1 MNGHKKNGE
10 HNGGAPLEEFDDV
23 LTVLYAA
30 PLVSIDDEGDVTYL
44 DLSFVDREHE
54 HLKQQQEGS
63 KVRLRLDHEPCTPHR
78 LRAFLESKKKI
89 LHLACHATEDH
100 VYLEEEHKGDA
111 CQVPLTEFQQWLGN
125 ADKHLQ
131 LVVVADPD
139 PTILV
144 NSFVTAGVA
153 HVVSCPVQKHKLDET
168 ALLLCQ
174 TFYTALANESTVQD
188 AFAEA
193 KKAIEDS
200 EHLSY
205 TAGKQD
211 LDKYQLLGAAAA
223 AAANGEDHNVVL
235 FPSKTTA
242 RKVPSLS
249 LPPIRILPTP
259 PPVFV
264 GRQKDV
270 YQLLCELETARL
282 VTVTGDAGMGAAC
295 MVKSACQYMVHRRA
309 EFDDLEIIWL
319 PARTVGNMQD
329 GLLSLSRRVFESIVT
344 LEDPGQTDLEAL
356 VDLYGKVRVLL
367 VCDVREW
374 ASKEVFY
381 GLMDFLDEVFD
392 VTPNTKA
399 IIVHET
405 TDLGAHSMQFSSSYV
420 EKSIHVKPLGYSSTV
435 NLFGMLCP
443 HLVKRTSP
451 SISSVDDLKKL
462 LVPSAG
468 YAGNVNLKMTII
480 NIYNLLGQGSPNRI
494 RDLAL
499 SMTAEEYENLIQVGK
514 LRQKLSRLYQKQ
526 IEMAFPTRYSLDVH
540 LVELSEAIEDA
551 RDSKNFP
558 DMEMFEAKY
567 NETGRRRK
575 DLPSVDTMLIKR
587 KALTTIHKIT
597 KLSNRHTEAEGIAE
611 ELAKLKK
618 RITSEREAMMED
630 DEDFIRTNYV
640 EYPRGISR
648 RTLESRYRAK
658 EHLLFDARK
667 TKDYRLARELE
678 FPVKELRECRSLLP
692 TAEEWNRKLIQLD
705 VQVKEAQKKGDVDQV
720 VKLNDQGDEIQKRL
734 DDENG
739 EVDVARI
746 ADDLYLSLSAFL
758 QYTGS
763 ELVNGLPVFEDLSS
777 RKAVDEC
784 LAQIKEKASSTNQD
798 FDEER
803 ENTFVGLYKELC
815 VLIDTQ
821 FPSIESLLLERQ
833 GLILEKELVFSDDQ
847 EIVEAYEI
855 EVEAIE
861 KRVLEE
867 RKALGPQE
875 FHGVSK
881 VFYHQGV
888 TRCLIE
894 KRVKELET
902 ALEKADDEGQVFD
915 MAELEVKIAELAKHR
930 EKLPTAKE
938 LDALIDRTEKDLG
951 QLSTRPGNDTKKKLM
966 GRAIMDLKQRR
977 EAERKPTGR
986 VPSAVAEDLMIEE
999 HDYFH
1004 APLSEQ
1010 SYTELFGKDDKD
1022 DISDEGSYSS
1032 EETEENE
1039 LSTVE
1044 EESTDGIS
1052 LDDDEFYDAQK

>member
-1 MNGHKKNGE
+1 MNGHNGDKNGE
-10 HNGGAPLEEFDDV
+10 HNGGAPLQEEFDDV

-54 HLKQQQEGS
+54 HLKQQQEQGGP

-78 LRAFLESKKKI
+78 LRTFLDSKKKI

-111 CQVPLTEFQQWLGN
+111 REVPLAEFQQWLGSC
-125 ADKHLQ
+125 AEKRHLQ

-144 NSFVTAGVA
+144 NAFCKAGVA

-205 TAGKQD
+205 TEGRQD
-211 LDKYQLLGAAAA
+211 LDKYQLLGAA
-223 AAANGEDHNVVL
+223 NGENHSVVL
-235 FPSKTTA
+235 FPSKTNA

-309 EFDDLEIIWL
+309 EFDDVEIIWL
-319 PARTVGNMQD
+319 PARVVGNMQD
-329 GLLSLSRRVFESIVT
+329 GLLSLSKRVFESIVT
-344 LEDPGQTDLEAL
+344 LEDPEQTDLEAL
-356 VDLYGKVRVLL
+356 VDLYRKVRVLL

-443 HLVKRTSP
+443 HLARKTSP
-451 SISSVDDLKKL
+451 SIASVDDLKNL

-499 SMTAEEYENLIQVGK
+499 SMTAEEYDNLIQVGK

-540 LVELSEAIEDA
+540 LTELSEAIEDA
-551 RDSKNFP
+551 RNSKNFP

-567 NETGRRRK
+567 DETGRRRK

-587 KALTTIHKIT
+587 KALTIIHKIT
-597 KLSNRHTEAEGIAE
+597 KLSNRHEEAEGIAE

-618 RITSEREAMMED
+618 RITKEREAMMED
-630 DEDFIRTNYV
+630 DEDFIRSNYV

-705 VQVKEAQKKGDVDQV
+705 VQVKEAQKEGDVDQV
-720 VKLNDQGDEIQKRL
+720 VKLGDQGDEIQKRL

-784 LAQIKEKASSTNQD
+784 LAQVKEKATSTNQD

-821 FPSIESLLLERQ
+821 FPSIESLLLQRQ

-855 EVEAIE
+855 ELEAIE

-867 RKALGPQE
+867 RRASGPHE

-881 VFYHQGV
+881 AFYHQGV

-894 KRVKELET
+894 KRIKELET
-902 ALEKADDEGQVFD
+902 ALEKADDEEQVFD
-915 MAELEVKIAELAKHR
+915 MAELEVKVAELAKHR
-930 EKLPTAKE
+930 EKLPSAKE
-938 LDALIDRTEKDLG
+938 LDILIDRTEKDLG

-977 EAERKPTGR
+977 EAERRPTER
-986 VPSAVAEDLMIEE
+986 VPLDVAEDLMIEE
-999 HDYFH
+999 LDYFH

-1010 SYTELFGKDDKD
+1010 SYAELFGKDD
-1022 DISDEGSYSS
+1022 ISEEGSYSS